1 MIRDLEQERKEKK
14 VEKET
19 VMRLC
24 EALNEKKAKD
34 IIALHVAEKTIVAE
48 WFIIASGT
56 VPAQTKTLSDE
67 LEEKAREMGLL
78 LRRIEG
84 YSEGRWIVQDYGDL
98 LVHLFIPEERRY
110 YNMERLWDEENNAIR
125 FDGPGRE

>member
-1 MIRDLEQERKEKK
+1 M
-14 VEKET
+14 EKET
-19 VMRLC
+19 VISLC
-24 EALNEKKAKD
+24 EALYEKKAKD

-56 VPAQTKTLSDE
+56 VPAQTKMLSDE
-67 LEEKAREMGLL
+67 LEEKANEMGLS
-78 LRRIEG
+78 LRRTEG
-84 YSEGRWIVQDYGDL
+84 YAEGRWIVQDYGDL

-125 FDGPGRE
+125 FDRPDQE